1 MSSNNMR
8 RWLLTALLVCAW
20 AAPASAAAKFWSPNV
35 TAGGGA
41 SCNNGTFAW
50 DADSGTAGAA
60 HKCWA
65 TTSGGT
71 TAAGIPVSG
80 DDVTFDGSSGGGTVV
95 VSSPNS
101 GSGAAMVAAASITCG
116 AFTGT
121 LDFATN
127 NNNVTLNGSSGLNC
141 SGAGTR
147 TLNLGTGTFTFSST
161 SGLFSLATNTGLTF
175 SGAGA
180 TLLFNQNACTNAVN
194 TGAQTVGTITYSCA
208 SGTNNMV
215 ITNTGGTINTLNL
228 SLGGGTSTVTLTG
241 AGTIGTLNLTP
252 SGGGMQVTF
261 PGGATTTI
269 TTALNTNTSGA
280 AAVLFQ
286 SSSTSNATISSGN
299 AQTVNWLALR
309 SITFGGAGAWTVKN
323 SLNVFASGGATINPP
338 SGGVGIIGGS

>member
-1 MSSNNMR
+1 MLK
-8 RWLLTALLVCAW
+8 LLLLAIFTCATI
-20 AAPASAAAKFWSPNV
+20 APASAANRFWSPSV

-41 SCNNGTFAW
+41 SCNDGTFKW

-71 TAAGIPVSG
+71 TAAAVPVSG

-95 VSSPNS
+95 VSIPNNA
-101 GSGAAMVAAASITCG
+101 SGAAQVSAASITCG

-147 TLNLGTGTFTFSST
+147 TLNLGSGTFTFSST
-161 SGLFSLATNTGLTF
+161 AGLFSLATNTGLTF

-180 TLLFNQNACTNAVN
+180 TLLFNQNACTNAIN

-215 ITNTGGTINTLNL
+215 ITNTGGTINTLNM

-269 TTALNTNTSGA
+269 ATALNTNTTGA
-280 AAVLFQ
+280 TPVLFQ
-286 SSSTSNATISSGN
+286 SSSASNATISAASN
-299 AQTVNWLALR
+299 QSVSWLALR
-309 SITFGGAGAWTVKN
+309 SITFAGAGTWTVTN
-323 SLNVFASGGATINPP
+323 SLNVFNSGGATINPP
-338 SGGVGIIGGS
+338 GGGGGYIIGN